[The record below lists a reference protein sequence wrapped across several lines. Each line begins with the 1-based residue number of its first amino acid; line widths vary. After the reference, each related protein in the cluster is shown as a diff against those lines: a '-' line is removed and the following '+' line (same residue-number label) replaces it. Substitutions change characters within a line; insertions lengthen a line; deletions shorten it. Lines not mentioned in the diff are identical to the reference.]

1 MLDIGF
7 MEILVIGALALIVVG
22 PKELPGLLRTVGQYA
37 GKARAMARE
46 FQRTMEDAAREAD
59 LGDVAEAVKG
69 KKNKLPFG
77 NQVVD
82 SLKEFEK
89 TVKSEVS
96 EAQRAGE
103 AAVRSAPKP
112 AVAATKPAAAGTEAK
127 AAVTGAAASA
137 GAAASTGAAATK
149 DAAAPPAAG
158 TDKPATKSEAGAA
171 PAETPSAKSA

>member
-7 MEILVIGALALIVVG
+7 LEILVIGALALIVVG

-37 GKARAMARE
+37 GKARSMARE

-59 LGDVAEAVKG
+59 LGDVADAVKG

-89 TVKSEVS
+89 TVKSEVTD
-96 EAQRAGE
+96 AQRAGE
-103 AAVRSAPKP
+103 AAVRAKPK
-112 AVAATKPAAAGTEAK
+112 AASVGAKTAGGEATTIAAGAAAGTAS
-127 AAVTGAAASA
+127 SA
-137 GAAASTGAAATK
+137 GAQAPTPAPTPAPQST
-149 DAAAPPAAG
+149 
-158 TDKPATKSEAGAA
+158 TDVSPKAEPA
-171 PAETPSAKSA
+171 PADTTSAKSV

>member
-37 GKARAMARE
+37 GKARSMARE

-59 LGDVAEAVKG
+59 LGDVADVVKG
-69 KKNKLPFG
+69 KKNNLPFG

-89 TVKSEVS
+89 TVKTEITD
-96 EAQRAGE
+96 AARAAEKSVG
-103 AAVRSAPKP
+103 
-112 AVAATKPAAAGTEAK
+112 EAK
-127 AAVTGAAASA
+127 AAAEPKAV
-137 GAAASTGAAATK
+137 
-149 DAAAPPAAG
+149 
-158 TDKPATKSEAGAA
+158 EAK
-171 PAETPSAKSA
+171 AETPVNAPADAPKIEQPAKAEAAETPAPEKPAEAKSA